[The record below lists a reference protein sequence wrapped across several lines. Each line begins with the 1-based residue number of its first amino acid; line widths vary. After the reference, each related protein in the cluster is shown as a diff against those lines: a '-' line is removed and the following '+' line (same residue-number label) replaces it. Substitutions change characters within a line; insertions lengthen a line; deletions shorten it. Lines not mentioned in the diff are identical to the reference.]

1 MKGRMNKLLLALAA
15 TALLGAGPGHAQ
27 PALPTAAQSQAD
39 EALFVHQAVPG
50 DTYIGLARR
59 YLADPRQWPELARAN
74 AARNVNY
81 IPTGAQVRIPL
92 RLMRTETAAAGV
104 LHVVGSVTSDNAA
117 LQAGQPVPEG
127 KDIVTAADSHATVR
141 LVDGTVLRL
150 RPGSRLLLRDSRRFR
165 DANAVQSGVRLEQGR
180 VEVEAAPAPAGRPGF
195 RVETPQ
201 GVLGV
206 RGTEFRVATDGA
218 PGSTRGEVLSG
229 AVAFEGHRA
238 GGAAAA
244 AARAAPATAVTA
256 GFGSVIGASGQVAV
270 PVKLLAAPDI
280 GALPLLQEKLL
291 MRFALAPLAG
301 AALFRG
307 QLAVDSS
314 FDKVLADLTT
324 ATPELRFAD
333 LPDGNYILRVR
344 GVDALGLEGRNA
356 DHRFTLKA
364 RPEAPLP
371 SAPQP
376 RAVSF
381 GGRIDFTWTANA
393 EAARYRLRL
402 AGSADFKAP
411 LRDLQDLTGLSLTI
425 EGLAPGTYFWQLASL
440 RADGDQGPWGDARSF
455 DLRPLPPTPQP
466 PKVSERGVSFAWEA
480 LPGQTFDFQ
489 VARDLAFTQLL
500 LEKKLAEPRFDLAPP
515 GTGRFYVRLRAIDAD
530 GFVGPFTSPQF
541 FDIPN
546 CLRDGNGNCVRAGD
560 QTLNL
565 GP

>member
-1 MKGRMNKLLLALAA
+1 M
-15 TALLGAGPGHAQ
+15 
-27 PALPTAAQSQAD
+27 
-39 EALFVHQAVPG
+39 
-50 DTYIGLARR
+50 
-59 YLADPRQWPELARAN
+59 
-74 AARNVNY
+74 
-81 IPTGAQVRIPL
+81 
-92 RLMRTETAAAGV
+92 RLD
-104 LHVVGSVTSDNAA
+104 H
-117 LQAGQPVPEG
+117 
-127 KDIVTAADSHATVR
+127 
-141 LVDGTVLRL
+141 
-150 RPGSRLLLRDSRRFR
+150 
-165 DANAVQSGVRLEQGR
+165 GR
-180 VEVEAAPAPAGRPGF
+180 VEVEAATAPAGRPGF

-218 PGSTRGEVLSG
+218 QGSTRGEVLSG
-229 AVAFEGHRA
+229 AVAFEGHRT
-238 GGAAAA
+238 GSAAASA
-244 AARAAPATAVTA
+244 AAKAAPATAVTA
-256 GFGSVIGASGQVAV
+256 GFGSVIGNLGQVAA
-270 PVKLLAAPDI
+270 PVKLLDAPDI
-280 GALPLLQEKLL
+280 SALPPLQEKLL

-301 AALFRG
+301 AAVFRG
-307 QLAVDSS
+307 QLAVDSR

-411 LRDLQDLTGLSLTI
+411 LRDLKDLPGLSLTI

-466 PKVSERGVSFAWEA
+466 PKVSERGVSFAWDA

-489 VARDLAFTQLL
+489 VGRDLAFTQLL
-500 LEKKLAEPRFDLAPP
+500 LEKKLTEPRFDLAPP
-515 GTGRFYVRLRAIDAD
+515 GAGRFYVRLRAIDAD
-530 GFVGPFTSPQF
+530 GFVGPFTTPQF

>member
-1 MKGRMNKLLLALAA
+1 MNKLLLALAA
-15 TALLGAGPGHAQ
+15 ALLGAGPGHAQ
-27 PALPTAAQSQAD
+27 TGPQALPTAAAQAPE
-39 EALFVHQAVPG
+39 EAMFVHVATRG

-59 YLADPRQWPELARAN
+59 YLSDPQRWPELARAN
-74 AARNVNY
+74 AARNLNL
-81 IPTGAQVRIPL
+81 IPTGVQVRIPL
-92 RLMRTETAAAGV
+92 RLMRTEAAAAGV
-104 LHVVGSVTSDNAA
+104 LHVVGKVTSDNAA
-117 LQAGQPVPEG
+117 LQPGQQVLEG
-127 KDIVTAADSHATVR
+127 KDIVTAADGHATVR

-150 RPGSRLLLRDSRRFR
+150 RPESRLLLRESRRVR

-180 VEVEAAPAPAGRPGF
+180 VEVQAAPAPAGRPGF

-206 RGTEFRVATDGA
+206 RGTEFRVASEGTQ
-218 PGSTRGEVLSG
+218 GSTRGEVLGG
-229 AVAFEGHRA
+229 AVAFEGRQA
-238 GGAAAA
+238 GSAAAT
-244 AARAAPATAVTA
+244 PATAVAA
-256 GFGSVIGASGQVAV
+256 GYGSVIGNSGQVAA

-280 GALPLLQEKLL
+280 SALPRLQEKLL

-301 AALFRG
+301 AAVFRG
-307 QLAVDSS
+307 QLAADSS

-333 LPDGNYILRVR
+333 LPDGDYILRVR

-376 RAVSF
+376 KAVSF
-381 GGRIDFTWTANA
+381 GGRMDFAWTANA

-402 AGSADFKAP
+402 ADSADFKTP
-411 LRDLQDLTGLSLTI
+411 LRDLKDLPGVSLSI

-440 RADGDQGPWGDARSF
+440 HADGNQGPWGAARSF
-455 DLRPLPPTPQP
+455 EMRPLPPAPQP
-466 PKVSERGVSFAWEA
+466 PKVGDRGVSFAWEG
-480 LPGQTFDFQ
+480 LPGQTFEFQ

-500 LEKKLAEPRFDLAPP
+500 LEKKLTEPRLDLAPP
-515 GTGRFYVRLRAIDAD
+515 GTGRFYVRLRARDPD
-530 GFVGPFTSPQF
+530 GFVGPFTTPQF

-546 CLRDGNGNCVRAGD
+546 CLRDGSGNCVRAGE

-565 GP
+565 GS